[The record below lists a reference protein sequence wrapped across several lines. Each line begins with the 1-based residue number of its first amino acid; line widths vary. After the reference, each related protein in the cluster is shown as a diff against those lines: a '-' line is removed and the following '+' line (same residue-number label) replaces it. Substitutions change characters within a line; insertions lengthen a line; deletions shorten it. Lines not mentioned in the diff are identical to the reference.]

1 MAAISASKRPMRLL
15 SAAQDKAAAA
25 DKSATKSVFFMI
37 LSNPGKTKPRTRQQ
51 ARIISDSGRLKAC
64 FLPFGRQGFIAF
76 AFCVLFPYS
85 FILAGEVTD
94 NYETAFDKIAD
105 AYIGKSVPGACVIVS
120 EHGEIVFSR
129 LYNI

>member
-1 MAAISASKRPMRLL
+1 MKKNFFL
-15 SAAQDKAAAA
+15 S
-25 DKSATKSVFFMI
+25 
-37 LSNPGKTKPRTRQQ
+37 
-51 ARIISDSGRLKAC
+51 C
-64 FLPFGRQGFIAF
+64 FIAF

-85 FILAGEVTD
+85 FILAAEVTD